1 MESFIEAANNWR
13 RDATQNRQ
21 DLAIF
26 YFVGHG
32 FEITRSDPVLL
43 LSDFG
48 SKIGPAFRST
58 VRVENLFRGMGPMG
72 WQPDVARKQLFFIDT
87 SRDPIEQPPPALQ
100 RGTSLAFDAETL
112 ALDDRSSV
120 VIYASDSGGRAYG
133 LK

>member
-1 MESFIEAANNWR
+1 M
-13 RDATQNRQ
+13 
-21 DLAIF
+21 
-26 YFVGHG
+26 
-32 FEITRSDPVLL
+32 
-43 LSDFG
+43 
-48 SKIGPAFRST
+48 SKTCSEGW
-58 VRVENLFRGMGPMG
+58 GPMG

-112 ALDDRSSV
+112 MLDDRSSV